1 MEFIAIIL
9 ANIMFMGLV
18 AFAITL
24 DRRVAALERL
34 QHFTGTMETAEGSG
48 QLDFNSALTSL
59 MSYGAT
65 LGGEGNDE

>member
-18 AFAITL
+18 AFAISL
-24 DRRVAALERL
+24 DRRVSTLERT
-34 QHFTGTMETAEGSG
+34 QQFVTTAPPEGET
-48 QLDFNSALTSL
+48 LDLNSALTSL

-65 LGGEGNDE
+65 LGGEGDDE